1 MGLCALTTFVLAAA
15 TWMTLTAAGDTGV
28 ALQPAGVPFIDRIT
42 SVDSGSPAAV
52 AGLRVDDTL
61 DIRDLSPGDRL
72 RALAVP
78 VAGKAIVLRIRRAGV
93 RHTVSVMPRLLTQ
106 GTFWHADGWDQLL
119 SMVGEFWSV
128 FVAALIVWRR
138 RESLEAALL
147 ALCLIL
153 ENLGTALSPSNFW
166 ITPWPALDLAAY
178 TLSWPISA
186 VGNVLLATYALQFA
200 RPVSRTRL
208 IVTRCVYATAALSTL
223 VNGVGVV
230 GGWLGAIDMNGWF
243 WAQPAPSLV
252 ISLTSPALSL
262 TCAALA
268 LGAARGTERT
278 RLAWASGS
286 LGVLYIAFMI
296 FATTTTLGTFVHAGT
311 ILVDVAVFVAPL
323 GLTYA
328 LLNRRLLDVGFVVNR
343 AAIYTVLTGL
353 LIGTLAGLNWLI
365 GSALK
370 STGLALPIA
379 VVLAAGVALSLQAVQ
394 RRVTVTVDRVLF
406 RQRYESEQRLARLA
420 RAIPHMSDDDA
431 LTEALVA
438 EPVRTLQLAAG
449 ALYRRCEDGSYQR
462 SATTGWPNDAP
473 ATIAAADPLVIHV
486 TGAMGGLV
494 LDDVVP
500 EAAFPNGPLRP
511 RAAFAVPGPDGA
523 AAIVLYAA
531 HLNGST
537 LDPDESMALERLATA
552 ASVAFERSRVRST
565 ERRLDDVLAALGRLE
580 KRLDA

>member
-1 MGLCALTTFVLAAA
+1 MWLCALTISALAAA
-15 TWMTLTAAGDTGV
+15 TWMTLTAAGDTGLT
-28 ALQPAGVPFIDRIT
+28 LQPSGVPFIDRIT
-42 SVDSGSPAAV
+42 SVDTGSPAAV

-78 VAGKAIVLRIRRAGV
+78 AAGKAIVLRIRRAGAA
-93 RHTVSVMPRLLTQ
+93 HTVRVIPRPLTQ
-106 GTFWHADGWDQLL
+106 STFWRADGWDQLL
-119 SMVGEFWSV
+119 SMAGEFWSV

-153 ENLGTALSPSNFW
+153 ENLGTAISPSNFW
-166 ITPWPALDLAAY
+166 ITPWPPIDLVAY
-178 TLSWPISA
+178 TVSWPISA
-186 VGNVLLATYALQFA
+186 IGNVLLATYALQFA
-200 RPVSRTRL
+200 RPASRTRL
-208 IVTRCVYATAALSTL
+208 IVTWCVYATAAVSTL
-223 VNGVGVV
+223 INSIGVV
-230 GGWLGAIDMNGWF
+230 GQWLGAIDTNAWF
-243 WAQPAPSLV
+243 WGQPAPSLV
-252 ISLTSPALSL
+252 VGLTSPALSL
-262 TCAALA
+262 ACAALA
-268 LGAARGTERT
+268 LGAARGSERT

-311 ILVDVAVFVAPL
+311 ILIDVAVFVAPL

-328 LLNRRLLDVGFVVNR
+328 LLNRQLLDVGFVVNR
-343 AAIYTVLTGL
+343 AAIYGVLTGL
-353 LIGTLAGLNWLI
+353 LLAAFAGLNWLI

-406 RQRYESEQRLARLA
+406 RHRYEAEQRLARLA
-420 RAIPHMSDDDA
+420 RAIPHLLDD
-431 LTEALVA
+431 EALGQALVG
-438 EPVRTLQLAAG
+438 EPVTTLQLAAG
-449 ALYRRCEDGSYQR
+449 ALYRRCEDGSFRR

-473 ATIAAADPLVIHV
+473 ATISAADPLVIHV
-486 TGAMGGLV
+486 TGAMGCLV
-494 LDDVVP
+494 LDDIAP

-531 HLNGST
+531 HRNGST

-552 ASVAFERSRVRST
+552 ASVAFERSRARST

-580 KRLDA
+580 QRLDT